1 MPNVP
6 QSMVVCGSNF
16 VISDSMSLFSFI
28 RICFVVND
36 APRYRFRSVVGFS
49 DLEAQTSIDAA
60 F

>member
-1 MPNVP
+1 
-6 QSMVVCGSNF
+6 
-16 VISDSMSLFSFI
+16 MSLFSFI